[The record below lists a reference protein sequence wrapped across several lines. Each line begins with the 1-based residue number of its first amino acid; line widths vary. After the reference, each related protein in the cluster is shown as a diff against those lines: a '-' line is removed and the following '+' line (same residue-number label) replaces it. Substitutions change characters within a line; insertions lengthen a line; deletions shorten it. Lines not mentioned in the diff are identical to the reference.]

1 MDNKSKINNI
11 QKLNMESKKEI
22 IDYINVTRGAKL
34 SNANTSYSSINKSRD
49 VWWFNIPTD
58 KFKNDVYLLLNNG
71 KKVIWIELHAGFVS
85 DVRNTFKIRD
95 DRDVVDL
102 EISSDI
108 NYKYL
113 IDIKSGGKGFDF
125 STYVKNTV

>member
-22 IDYINVTRGAKL
+22 IDYINITRGAKL

-125 STYVKNTV
+125 SNYVKNTV